1 MYVKRAIYNI
11 QCCSSQ
17 QFNTKT
23 LAETDRRKGGRDK
36 MAMNSLISQEKG
48 NKILIGSSTKI
59 PAPYTKL

>member
-1 MYVKRAIYNI
+1 MLFQPTI
-11 QCCSSQ
+11 QH
-17 QFNTKT
+17 TKT